1 MSHLLTL
8 NSGSSSLKFAL
19 YPLAGADSLDT
30 LTPRYR
36 GKFSGLNGGTPRLT
50 LEDGE
55 GRPVAV
61 DMGELPAQLELPD
74 ATARLLGW
82 LDDLPD
88 LSLAAVGHRVVHG
101 GRTYHRPVRLTPEI
115 TAALREFESLA
126 PLHQPFCLA
135 PVAPLA
141 ERYPELPQVAC
152 FDTAFHADQPEV
164 ARWFALPREMTER
177 GLIRYGFHGLSY
189 DYINQVLPQH
199 LGDAPRERVIV
210 AHLGNGASLCAI
222 HNGTSVAS
230 TMGFTAIEGMP
241 MGTRSGSLDPGLVL
255 HLIQQEGM
263 SVEEVT
269 ELLYKRSGL
278 LGVSGISGDMRE
290 LLASPAQEAREA
302 VALYAYRAV
311 REIGSLAA
319 ALGGLDQLVFTAG
332 IGERATPVREAI
344 CQGCEWLGLELDA
357 VANRRNARRISR
369 ADSRVGAWVIP
380 TDEERMIAWYSAR
393 LVGQAQGQT

>member
-1 MSHLLTL
+1 MSHILTL

-30 LTPRYR
+30 LRPRYR
-36 GKFSGLNGGTPRLT
+36 GKFTGLNGGTPKLT
-50 LEDGE
+50 LQDGE
-55 GRPVAV
+55 GRPVAM
-61 DMGELPAQLELPD
+61 DMGELPARLELPD
-74 ATARLLGW
+74 AIARLLSW

-101 GRTYHRPVRLTPEI
+101 GRDYHRPVALTPEI
-115 TAALREFESLA
+115 TAALGELEPLA

-141 ERYPELPQVAC
+141 ERYPDLPQVAC

-164 ARWFALPREMTER
+164 ARRFALPRELTQR

-189 DYINQVLPQH
+189 DYINRVLPRH
-199 LGDAPRERVIV
+199 LGEARRERVIV

-222 HNGTSVAS
+222 RNGTSVAS
-230 TMGFTAIEGMP
+230 TMGFTAIDGLP

-263 SVEEVT
+263 SVEAVT

-290 LLASPAQEAREA
+290 LLESPAPEAREA

-319 ALGGLDQLVFTAG
+319 ALGGIDQLVFTAG
-332 IGERATPVREAI
+332 IGERAAPVREAI
-344 CQGCEWLGLELDA
+344 CRGCEWLGLALDA
-357 VANRRNARRISR
+357 DANRRDTDRIST

-380 TDEERMIAWYSAR
+380 TDEERMIAWYSAQV
-393 LVGQAQGQT
+393 VGRA

>member
-1 MSHLLTL
+1 MRHILTL

-19 YPLAGADSLDT
+19 YPLAGAASLDA

-36 GKFSGLNGGTPRLT
+36 GKFTGLNGGAPGFT
-50 LEDGE
+50 LADGE
-55 GRPVAV
+55 GRPVAAE
-61 DMGELPAQLELPD
+61 MGELPPRLDLPG
-74 ATARLLGW
+74 ATARLLSW
-82 LDDLPD
+82 LEAHPD
-88 LSLAAVGHRVVHG
+88 LALAAVGHRVVHG
-101 GRTYHRPVRLTPEI
+101 GRAYHRPVRLTPEI
-115 TAALREFESLA
+115 TDALKAFESLA

-135 PVAPLA
+135 PVAALA

-189 DYINQVLPQH
+189 DYINQVLPAC

-222 HNGTSVAS
+222 RNGQSVAS

-263 SVEEVT
+263 SADEVT

-278 LGVSGISGDMRE
+278 LGVSGISSDMRE
-290 LLASPAQEAREA
+290 LLASPAAEAREA

-332 IGERATPVREAI
+332 IGERAAPVREAI
-344 CQGCEWLGLELDA
+344 CRGCEWLGLALDPD
-357 VANRRNARRISR
+357 ANRRDASRISR
-369 ADSRVGAWVIP
+369 AESRVGAWVIP

-393 LVGQAQGQT
+393 LLGQA

>member
-1 MSHLLTL
+1 MSHILTL

-30 LTPRYR
+30 LSPRYR
-36 GKFSGLNGGTPRLT
+36 GKFSGLNGGKPRLT
-50 LEDGE
+50 LKDGE
-55 GRPVAV
+55 GNPVDV
-61 DMGELPAQLELPD
+61 DMGELPERLELPD
-74 ATARLLGW
+74 ATARLLRW

-88 LSLAAVGHRVVHG
+88 LALAVVGHRVVHG
-101 GRTYHRPVRLTPEI
+101 GRAYHRPVLLTPEI
-115 TAALREFESLA
+115 IDALSDLESLA

-164 ARWFALPREMTER
+164 ARQFALPRELTAR

-189 DYINQVLPQH
+189 DYINQVLPHH

-222 HNGTSVAS
+222 HDGTSVAS

-290 LLASPAQEAREA
+290 LLDSPAEEAREA
-302 VALYAYRAV
+302 IELYAYRAV
-311 REIGSLAA
+311 REIGGLAA

-332 IGERATPVREAI
+332 IGERAGPVREAI
-344 CQGCEWLGLELDA
+344 CRGCEWLGLELDPD
-357 VANRRNARRISR
+357 ANRRNASRIST

-393 LVGQAQGQT
+393 LVGQA